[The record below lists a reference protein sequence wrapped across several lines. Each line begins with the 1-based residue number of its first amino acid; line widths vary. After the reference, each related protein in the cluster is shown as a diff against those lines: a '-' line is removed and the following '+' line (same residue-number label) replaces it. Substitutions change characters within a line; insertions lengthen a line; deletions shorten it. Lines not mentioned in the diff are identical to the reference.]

1 MVVVV
6 VGYKLS
12 IKTVYPPQKKTRDV
26 LSVATKSRWLEWELK
41 LPLFQFIVS
50 RWAGLSARLYKP
62 VPLRLYLIGGGV
74 AQRRRGPIDLS
85 TSGR

>member
-1 MVVVV
+1 M
-6 VGYKLS
+6 GYKLN
-12 IKTVYPPQKKTRDV
+12 IKTVHKEKKTRDV

-62 VPLRLYLIGGGV
+62 VPLRLYLIGGGGGV
-74 AQRRRGPIDLS
+74 AQRRRSPIDLS